1 MTDREW
7 PEYPNQSG
15 GETVTGPESAQE
27 EAASERRIRRP
38 PLQRSANRK
47 RVQIGS
53 GPPRRQ
59 RKKSPAVS
67 AGKIWERWAR
77 RRSSRRPRL
86 SSRRKAQSLPKPQK
100 HRAGSP
106 EWNPQRIAERNRI
119 CPPNLRNRPAR
130 SSKRLRLSLRRKLR
144 CRFKRKTHGSLEPSA
159 RRILTAGKARSRWQS
174 GRLPNRMIRARRF
187 PGRLPRRLRLCGI
200 PAGRRLTVR
209 RRRII
214 PMGKANIREAGIPSS
229 GRSRRLTMEGR
240 LIRRLTPIR
249 IKLPMVI
256 PARRP
261 GIKGSLVT
269 RKAAGIPSS
278 QPSRRGPALCL
289 RLLSL
294 PKRRLESF
302 QMPSRRR
309 KRG

>member
-1 MTDREW
+1 MAGVSQ
-7 PEYPNQSG
+7 P
-15 GETVTGPESAQE
+15 
-27 EAASERRIRRP
+27 IRRGNGYRP
-38 PLQRSANRK
+38 RVRSRRGSVGKRLGGGSAVPRFRGVPIGRGFKLGADRPGGTGRSPWRSARGRFGNA
-47 RVQIGS
+47 
-53 GPPRRQ
+53 GPG
-59 RKKSPAVS
+59 
-67 AGKIWERWAR
+67 AGG
-77 RRSSRRPRL
+77 
-86 SSRRKAQSLPKPQK
+86 RKAQSLPKPQK

-130 SSKRLRLSLRRKLR
+130 SSKRLRLSLRRKPR

-200 PAGRRLTVR
+200 PAGRRLTIR

>member
-1 MTDREW
+1 
-7 PEYPNQSG
+7 
-15 GETVTGPESAQE
+15 
-27 EAASERRIRRP
+27 
-38 PLQRSANRK
+38 
-47 RVQIGS
+47 
-53 GPPRRQ
+53 
-59 RKKSPAVS
+59 
-67 AGKIWERWAR
+67 
-77 RRSSRRPRL
+77 
-86 SSRRKAQSLPKPQK
+86 
-100 HRAGSP
+100 
-106 EWNPQRIAERNRI
+106 
-119 CPPNLRNRPAR
+119 
-130 SSKRLRLSLRRKLR
+130 
-144 CRFKRKTHGSLEPSA
+144 
-159 RRILTAGKARSRWQS
+159 
-174 GRLPNRMIRARRF
+174 
-187 PGRLPRRLRLCGI
+187 
-200 PAGRRLTVR
+200 
-209 RRRII
+209 
-214 PMGKANIREAGIPSS
+214 MGKANIREAGIPSS

>member
-7 PEYPNQSG
+7 PSIPTNPAGKRFTS
-15 GETVTGPESAQE
+15 PLKKRPRRK
-27 EAASERRIRRP
+27 EAGRRIRRP

-53 GPPRRQ
+53 GPPRRH
-59 RKKSPAVS
+59 RKKSLAVS
-67 AGKIWERWAR
+67 AGKIWERRAR

-86 SSRRKAQSLPKPQK
+86 SSGGRLRAFPN
-100 HRAGSP
+100 HRNIGLEARNR
-106 EWNPQRIAERNRI
+106 NPQRIAERNRI

-130 SSKRLRLSLRRKLR
+130 SSKRLRLSLRRKPR
-144 CRFKRKTHGSLEPSA
+144 CRFKRKTHGSLSRA
-159 RRILTAGKARSRWQS
+159 RKILTAGKARSRWQS

-200 PAGRRLTVR
+200 PAGRRLTIR

-214 PMGKANIREAGIPSS
+214 PMAKANIREAGIPSS

>member
-1 MTDREW
+1 MRRTAQEAEEEVPGGQRGEDLGTLGQAQELQEAFFREEGSE
-7 PEYPNQSG
+7 PSQTTETSG
-15 GETVTGPESAQE
+15 WKPGMESSEDSREEPDLPAESPESSAR
-27 EAASERRIRRP
+27 SP
-38 PLQRSANRK
+38 GQRSSGSSPRK
-47 RVQIGS
+47 
-53 GPPRRQ
+53 PMPF
-59 RKKSPAVS
+59 
-67 AGKIWERWAR
+67 E
-77 RRSSRRPRL
+77 
-86 SSRRKAQSLPKPQK
+86 
-100 HRAGSP
+100 
-106 EWNPQRIAERNRI
+106 
-119 CPPNLRNRPAR
+119 
-130 SSKRLRLSLRRKLR
+130 
-144 CRFKRKTHGSLEPSA
+144 RKTHGSQEPSA

-174 GRLPNRMIRARRF
+174 GRRLNRMIRARRF
-187 PGRLPRRLRLCGI
+187 PGRLPRRLRLWPE
-200 PAGRRLTVR
+200 PAGGGR

-278 QPSRRGPALCL
+278 QPSCPGSVPH
-289 RLLSL
+289 LLSL

>member
-1 MTDREW
+1 MESSGDSREE
-7 PEYPNQSG
+7 PDLPAES
-15 GETVTGPESAQE
+15 PESSGQE
-27 EAASERRIRRP
+27 PQEAVA
-38 PLQRSANRK
+38 L
-47 RVQIGS
+47 
-53 GPPRRQ
+53 
-59 RKKSPAVS
+59 
-67 AGKIWERWAR
+67 
-77 RRSSRRPRL
+77 
-86 SSRRKAQSLPKPQK
+86 
-100 HRAGSP
+100 SP
-106 EWNPQRIAERNRI
+106 EETQVPFQTENAW
-119 CPPNLRNRPAR
+119 
-130 SSKRLRLSLRRKLR
+130 
-144 CRFKRKTHGSLEPSA
+144 EPSA
-159 RRILTAGKARSRWQS
+159 RRMLTAGKARSRWQS

-200 PAGRRLTVR
+200 PAGRRLTIR

-278 QPSRRGPALCL
+278 QPSRRRPALCL